1 MSLIVRP
8 HHPFAST
15 DDAIN
20 PIVLE
25 EEILIVRE
33 PALDRERWSRRRF
46 PRTAWSL
53 AALAFATDHRTEGPV
68 LRKEVI
74 PSLHRLQDARE
85 ISDKRGGPN
94 ELVEYSGFKIDRSH
108 HHDADGGRPKQAGA
122 DPQQPSRRSCL
133 LAPPFP
139 QLDVLAEGFEIRAFH
154 WEKSTNQTCLRS

>member
-1 MSLIVRP
+1 MSLIVGP

-15 DDAIN
+15 DEAIN
-20 PIVLE
+20 PVVPE

-33 PALDRERWSRRRF
+33 PRSGSREVISQALSANGKEPCGACVR
-46 PRTAWSL
+46 
-53 AALAFATDHRTEGPV
+53 TDHRTDDLV
-68 LRKEVI
+68 FRKEAI

-133 LAPPFP
+133 LAPPFL
-139 QLDVLAEGFEIRAFH
+139 QFDVLAEGFEIRAFH
-154 WEKSTNQTCLRS
+154 WEKSTNQTSLRS